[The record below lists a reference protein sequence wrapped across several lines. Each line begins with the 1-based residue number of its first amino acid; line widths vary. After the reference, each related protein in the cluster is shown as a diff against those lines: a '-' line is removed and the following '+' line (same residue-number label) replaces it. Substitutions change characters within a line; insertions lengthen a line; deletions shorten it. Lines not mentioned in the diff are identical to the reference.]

1 MHAYNV
7 AYMQNVI
14 IIFFEILQEILSVF
28 IQHMIDYFG
37 KKIRQKSKHLVS
49 IAADNPTVHK
59 WLTMPV

>member
-59 WLTMPV
+59 LLTMPV